1 MNLCSDCGYS
11 ANTKQSLND
20 HFPMR
25 KNEKLVC
32 DLCGKTFDTPG
43 RLWSHKLV
51 YHGNKD
57 YSCEKC
63 QKTFLKKITL
73 GDTQKKQIVARQKV
87 LHDEGFI
94 NFVNK

>member
-1 MNLCSDCGYS
+1 
-11 ANTKQSLND
+11 
-20 HFPMR
+20 MR

-43 RLWSHKLV
+43 RLWSYKLV

-57 YSCEKC
+57 YSCEKW
-63 QKTFLKKITL
+63 KDHFKKNL
-73 GDTQKKQIVARQKV
+73 IVARKKV

>member
-1 MNLCSDCGYS
+1 
-11 ANTKQSLND
+11 
-20 HFPMR
+20 MR

-73 GDTQKKQIVARQKV
+73 GDTRKTQIVARQKV

>member
-1 MNLCSDCGYS
+1 M
-11 ANTKQSLND
+11 
-20 HFPMR
+20 HE
-25 KNEKLVC
+25 NEKLVF

-51 YHGNKD
+51 YHWNKD

-73 GDTQKKQIVARQKV
+73 GDAWKIQIVVRQKV
-87 LHDEGFI
+87 LHDEGFSEFI
-94 NFVNK
+94 KAYKQKSSDGTMERIFVSLK

>member
-1 MNLCSDCGYS
+1 MNLCSDCGSS
-11 ANTKQSLND
+11 ANTKQSFND
-20 HFPMR
+20 NFPMH

-32 DLCGKTFDTPG
+32 DICGKTFDTPR
-43 RLWSHKLV
+43 RLWSHTLV

-73 GDTQKKQIVARQKV
+73 GDTRKILIVVRQKV
-87 LHDEGFI
+87 LNDEDFS
-94 NFVNK
+94 K

>member
-1 MNLCSDCGYS
+1 MNLCSDYRYS
-11 ANTKQSLND
+11 ANTKQSSND
-20 HFPMR
+20 HFAMHE
-25 KNEKLVC
+25 NEKLVF

-73 GDTQKKQIVARQKV
+73 GDTRKILIVVRQK
-87 LHDEGFI
+87 LLNDEGFS
-94 NFVNK
+94 K